1 MHWKFQ
7 FIQIFPDGT
16 RKKVVEIICTL
27 YETCLEQ
34 ERIYNRL
41 YNGHA
46 IIRAI

>member
-7 FIQIFPDGT
+7 FIQELPDGT
-16 RKKVVEIICTL
+16 RKKVVEIICQL

-34 ERIYNRL
+34 ERIYRNL

-46 IIRAI
+46 IIKTL